1 MNEVNELFT
10 KENVEKIYV
19 PDIVKDDLLSI
30 IEEKLKKA
38 GFYYRVAYRVKAP
51 DSMLD
56 KLILKDY
63 RRPGTE
69 NQDKKMQDLIG
80 IRIILYYADDVEI
93 VKSFLDTIFSMPGVW
108 NTTEANEYEFRAMKI
123 NGIFKLPGY
132 LSNSLYVLE
141 ANIRHAAIL
150 GYVGAGGTVKRPTKE
165 GPAMVFNNVK
175 GHKDARVAIGVLA
188 SRKRVAA
195 LLDCKPEE
203 LGKKLYH
210 SVDNPI
216 APVEYQGD
224 APCQQ
229 VVHKVEDPDFNLYDL
244 VPAPTNTPDDAGPYI
259 TLGAT
264 HPDTGVHDV
273 TIHRLCIQGKD
284 ELSIFFTPGARHI
297 GAMAERAEELGQK
310 LPISISIGVDP
321 AIEIGSCFEAPT
333 TPLGYDELSVA
344 GALRNEPVELCK
356 CLTVNEMAIANA
368 EYVIEGE
375 VIPNVRVQEDQN
387 SHTGYAMPEFP
398 GYTGP
403 ASSQCW
409 LIKVKA
415 VTHRENPIM
424 QTCIGPSEEHVSMA
438 GIPTEAS
445 IYGMVEKAM
454 PGRLQNV
461 YCGSAGGGKYMAVLQ
476 FKKREAS
483 DEGRQRQAALLA
495 FSAFS
500 ELKHVFLVDEDVDCF
515 DMNDVLWAMNTRF
528 QGDAD
533 IITIPGVRCH
543 PLDPSNDP
551 TCSSSIRDHGI
562 ACKTIFDCTVPYDQK
577 ERFKRAR
584 FMEVD
589 PEHWLS

>member
-1 MNEVNELFT
+1 MEQKVR
-10 KENVEKIYV
+10 
-19 PDIVKDDLLSI
+19 DLRSAL
-30 IEEKLKKA
+30 KL
-38 GFYYRVAYRVKAP
+38 
-51 DSMLD
+51 L
-56 KLILKDY
+56 
-63 RRPGTE
+63 E
-69 NQDKKMQDLIG
+69 
-80 IRIILYYADDVEI
+80 
-93 VKSFLDTIFSMPGVW
+93 SMPGQLIETDV
-108 NTTEANEYEFRAMKI
+108 EVDPMAELAGVYR
-123 NGIFKLPGY
+123 
-132 LSNSLYVLE
+132 
-141 ANIRHAAIL
+141 
-150 GYVGAGGTVKRPTKE
+150 YVGAGGTVKRPTKE
-165 GPAMVFNNVK
+165 GPAMIFNKVK
-175 GHKDARVAIGVLA
+175 GHPEAKVAIGLLA

-195 LLDCKPEE
+195 LLDCQPED
-203 LGKKLYH
+203 LGKMLYE
-210 SVDNPI
+210 SVANPI
-216 APVEYQGD
+216 PPVVTKEA
-224 APCQQ
+224 APCQE
-229 VVHKVEDPDFNLYDL
+229 VVHKATDPDFDLYHL

-259 TLGAT
+259 TLGMCYAT

-297 GAMAERAEELGQK
+297 GAMAERAEALGQK

-321 AIEIGSCFEAPT
+321 AIEIGSCFEPPT

-344 GALRNEPVELCK
+344 GALRKEPVVLCD
-356 CLTVNEMAIANA
+356 CVTVKERAIANA

-375 VIPNVRVQEDQN
+375 VIPDVRVQEDQN

-403 ASSQCW
+403 ASDQCW
-409 LIKVKA
+409 LIKVTA
-415 VTHRENPIM
+415 VTHRKDPIM

-461 YCGSAGGGKYMAVLQ
+461 YCCSAGGGKYMAVLQ
-476 FKKREAS
+476 FKKLTAS

-515 DMNDVLWAMNTRF
+515 DMSDVLWAMNTRF

-577 ERFKRAR
+577 HRFERAN

-589 PEHWLS
+589 PEKWLKHTDK

>member
-1 MNEVNELFT
+1 MANQVRDLRSALEL
-10 KENVEKIYV
+10 
-19 PDIVKDDLLSI
+19 
-30 IEEKLKKA
+30 LKN
-38 GFYYRVAYRVKAP
+38 
-51 DSMLD
+51 L
-56 KLILKDY
+56 
-63 RRPGTE
+63 PGQLAET
-69 NQDKKMQDLIG
+69 
-80 IRIILYYADDVEI
+80 DVE
-93 VKSFLDTIFSMPGVW
+93 VDPMAELAGV
-108 NTTEANEYEFRAMKI
+108 YR
-123 NGIFKLPGY
+123 
-132 LSNSLYVLE
+132 
-141 ANIRHAAIL
+141 
-150 GYVGAGGTVKRPTKE
+150 YVGAGGTVKRPTKE
-165 GPAMVFNNVK
+165 GPAMVFHNVK
-175 GHKDARVAIGVLA
+175 GHPDASVAIGLLA

-195 LLDCKPEE
+195 LLDCEPEN
-203 LGKKLYH
+203 LGKMLYE
-210 SVDNPI
+210 SVANPI
-216 APVEYQGD
+216 PPVVSEGA

-229 VVHKVEDPDFNLYDL
+229 VVHRAEDADFNLYDL

-259 TLGAT
+259 TLGMCYAT

-297 GAMAERAEELGQK
+297 GAMAERAEQLGK
-310 LPISISIGVDP
+310 RLPISISIGVDP
-321 AIEIGSCFEAPT
+321 AIEIGSCFEPPT

-344 GALRNEPVELCK
+344 GALRKEPVQLCR
-356 CLTVNEMAIANA
+356 CLTVDEMAIANA

-375 VIPNVRVQEDQN
+375 VIPNVRVQEDKN

-403 ASSQCW
+403 ASSECW

-415 VTHRENPIM
+415 VTHREHAIM

-454 PGRLQNV
+454 PGRLKNV
-461 YCGSAGGGKYMAVLQ
+461 YCSSAGGGKYMAVLQ
-476 FKKREAS
+476 FQKLSPS

-515 DMNDVLWAMNTRF
+515 DMSDVLWAMNTRF

-551 TCSSSIRDHGI
+551 SCSASIRDHGI

-577 ERFKRAR
+577 ARFTRAR

-589 PEHWLS
+589 PERWL